1 MESANYYIRLVITI
15 MVMVRC
21 VSDDEIS
28 RLLHRSG
35 RWHSKCQSRTGDQPR
50 KGEEKKQIRT
60 SLDFYQTHLNY
71 FRDVL
76 WWGMF
81 QNHSLFMFWFAFLQH
96 FLHQMYIHTYVTTL
110 RKVGPGCLQHKIILD
125 PSLVAGVYQLSIAP
139 SKHFQFFSGCGPGCG
154 GGGCGE
160 QKTWPIS
167 TKQSGGVYS
176 VFIWIILFL
185 WRFVMLKRG
194 Q

>member
-1 MESANYYIRLVITI
+1 M
-15 MVMVRC
+15 
-21 VSDDEIS
+21 
-28 RLLHRSG
+28 
-35 RWHSKCQSRTGDQPR
+35 
-50 KGEEKKQIRT
+50 
-60 SLDFYQTHLNY
+60 
-71 FRDVL
+71 
-76 WWGMF
+76 
-81 QNHSLFMFWFAFLQH
+81 
-96 FLHQMYIHTYVTTL
+96 
-110 RKVGPGCLQHKIILD
+110 
-125 PSLVAGVYQLSIAP
+125 GVYQLSIAP

-194 Q
+194 QWLIVFYRFGVQFVQQWGAWWRRQNRCQKIKSLELGLTQPVASFWLDRCLSDKVAMMRMLIFKVINDEVGSNIMKSKMKFT